1 MNIKGTV
8 KEIVR
13 VIKAAP
19 KDGVHRLSQKDGKK
33 RLKGCRSVIL
43 NGKTL
48 MPRGMSGFYI
58 RHKDKY
64 GIKVFYSMGNNVCS
78 KMKTL
83 KKQFKKQNK
92 LYKLGVATQ
101 PHKIVTVKLD
111 FKYYGKDGKYV
122 RHVKK
127 TALGI
132 KVTHVAY
139 PKVAWKKY
147 AKGYPYDWNADKH
160 EDHSPKGYLK
170 FCKKLK
176 RILLRNRIYI
186 CGGYPVKEKQNP
198 KLGDIVWDCKK
209 KRWYVVDVGD

>member
-1 MNIKGTV
+1 MKIEGTV

-13 VIKAAP
+13 VIKACP
-19 KDGVHRLSQKDGKK
+19 VDGVHRLSQKDGKK
-33 RLKGCRSVIL
+33 QMKGCRSVIL

-48 MPRGMSGFYI
+48 MPRGMSGFYL
-58 RHKDKY
+58 RYKDKY
-64 GIKVFYSMGNNVCS
+64 GVKVFYSMGNNVCS

-132 KVTHVAY
+132 KVTHINY
-139 PKVAWKKY
+139 PEKAWKRY
-147 AKGYPYDWNADKH
+147 AKGHPYDWKADSHK
-160 EDHSPKGYLK
+160 DHCPKGYLR
-170 FCKKLK
+170 FCKKMK
-176 RILLRNRIYI
+176 KILLKNKIYV
-186 CGGYPVKEKQNP
+186 CGGWPVKEKQNP
-198 KLGDIVWDCKK
+198 KLGDIVFDTKK
-209 KRWYVVDVGD
+209 KRYYLVDVGD